1 MARLAT
7 SVHRG
12 LCRNSVLALLALLAS
27 CQSTG
32 RPSTEPAT
40 AVDAV
45 DRRIWFTA
53 AEEGD
58 VGLLQALIEDGIDP
72 LVEQSGLTAL
82 HIAAQNG
89 HVEAARLMIDAGIGV
104 DAGPDDREAALADAA
119 GHGNARI
126 LELIAGGD
134 LEPSEV
140 AALSNLR
147 TPLNLAVQN
156 GHADMLTL
164 LLDAGADVNAAGEWY
179 SPIHSAVLIGD
190 AAIVSTLLD
199 HGASLR
205 TKIRIHD
212 RTGFAGFRYIGP
224 VELAE
229 LIDRNDLADL
239 LRDRGGRD

>member
-1 MARLAT
+1 MVRLSI

-12 LCRNSVLALLALLAS
+12 LCRYSVLLLLAVLGA

-32 RPSTEPAT
+32 RPSTEPGA

-45 DRRIWFTA
+45 DRRIWFMA
-53 AEEGD
+53 AEGGD
-58 VGLLQALIEDGIDP
+58 VRLLQALIEDGIDP

-82 HIAAQNG
+82 HIAAQYG
-89 HVEAARLMIDAGIGV
+89 HVEAARLLIDAGISV
-104 DAGPDDREAALADAA
+104 DAGPDAHAAVLADAA
-119 GHGNARI
+119 GHGNPRMVD
-126 LELIAGGD
+126 LIAGTNLD
-134 LEPSEV
+134 PSAV

-156 GHADMLTL
+156 GHEDMLAL

-179 SPIHSAVLIGD
+179 SPLHSAVLIGD
-190 AAIVSTLLD
+190 AAIVTTLLD
-199 HGASLR
+199 HDASLR
-205 TKIRIHD
+205 TKVRIHD
-212 RTGFAGFRYIGP
+212 RTRFAGFRYVGP

-229 LIDRNDLADL
+229 LIGRDDLADL